1 MSLSKNHYKF
11 FIIAGEASGDL
22 LGSKL
27 IAELKKQ
34 LINRSCSFEFIG
46 VGGKLMQEQ
55 GLEAIFAIEELSLMG
70 FVEILPHI
78 PKLIKLIN
86 FTANQIIEN
95 QADIV
100 ISIDAPDFS
109 FRVIKKLDKLLKKSS
124 QESLEKLQLQ
134 SCKQDFKSQVK
145 KVHLIAPSVWAYRKG
160 RAKKIAKIYDL
171 LLAILPFEPPYFEK
185 HHLKTIFIG
194 HPIIENVPNLS
205 FRAEEKISFYQKHK
219 IDSEKFLMAIT
230 AGSRNSEVLKI
241 FPQFIATAN
250 QLAQDGYHFVVALPV
265 VNKTRSLVIK
275 MAKELTM
282 PYLIIENEEKHS
294 MMMACDI
301 AICKSGTN
309 SLEFSLYQV
318 PLIIGYKINFLSY
331 LILKM
336 LIKVKFANIINLI
349 ANREVIPE
357 AIQQNCSPE
366 YLLPKIRE
374 LLDNKN
380 FVHQQIE
387 DSQKI
392 LKILGLEQTIKP
404 TTKASIAIID
414 ELS

>member
-1 MSLSKNHYKF
+1 MKLTKNHYKF

-27 IAELKKQ
+27 INELKKQ
-34 LINRSCSFEFIG
+34 LINKSCSFEFIG
-46 VGGKLMQEQ
+46 IGGKLMQEQ
-55 GLEAIFAIEELSLMG
+55 GLDTIFAIEELSLMG

-86 FTANQIIEN
+86 FTAQQIIANEV
-95 QADIV
+95 DVV

-109 FRVIKKLDKLLKKSS
+109 FRVMNKLNKLLKENKNLNHPNHPNH
-124 QESLEKLQLQ
+124 QI
-134 SCKQDFKSQVK
+134 K
-145 KVHLIAPSVWAYRKG
+145 KIHLIAPSVWAYRKS
-160 RAKKIAKIYDL
+160 RAKKIAKIYNL
-171 LLAILPFEPPYFEK
+171 LLVILPFEPPYFEK
-185 HHLKTIFIG
+185 FKLKTIFIG
-194 HPIIENVPNLS
+194 HPIIENAPNLA
-205 FRAEEKISFYQKHK
+205 FREEEKMSFYQRNN
-219 IDSEKFLMAIT
+219 INSDNFLMAIT

-241 FPQFIATAN
+241 FPQFIETAN
-250 QLAQDGYHFVVALPV
+250 QLFRAGYKFSVALPV
-265 VNKTRSLVIK
+265 VRKTQDIILSMSKAL
-275 MAKELTM
+275 EM
-282 PYLIIENEEKHS
+282 PYFLIENKEEKHS

-309 SLEFSLYQV
+309 SLEFSLYQI

-366 YLLPKIRE
+366 YLLPKIKE
-374 LLDNKN
+374 LLTNKN
-380 FVHQQIE
+380 SAHQQIE

-414 ELS
+414 ELN

>member
-1 MSLSKNHYKF
+1 MKLTKNHYKF

-27 IAELKKQ
+27 INELKKQ
-34 LINRSCSFEFIG
+34 LINKSCSFEFIG
-46 VGGKLMQEQ
+46 IGGKLMQEQ
-55 GLEAIFAIEELSLMG
+55 GLDTIFAIEELSLMG

-86 FTANQIIEN
+86 FTAQQIIANEVD
-95 QADIV
+95 AV

-109 FRVIKKLDKLLKKSS
+109 FRVMNKLNKLLKENKNLNHPNHPNH
-124 QESLEKLQLQ
+124 QI
-134 SCKQDFKSQVK
+134 K
-145 KVHLIAPSVWAYRKG
+145 KIHLIAPSVWAYRQS
-160 RAKKIAKIYDL
+160 RAKKIAKIYNL
-171 LLAILPFEPPYFEK
+171 LLVILPFEPPYFEK
-185 HHLKTIFIG
+185 FNLKTIFIG
-194 HPIIENVPNLS
+194 HPIIENAPNLA
-205 FRAEEKISFYQKHK
+205 FREEEKMSFYQRNN
-219 IDSEKFLMAIT
+219 INSDNFLMAIT

-241 FPQFIATAN
+241 FPQFIETAN
-250 QLAQDGYHFVVALPV
+250 QLFRAGYKFSVALPV
-265 VNKTRSLVIK
+265 VRKTQDIILSMSKAL
-275 MAKELTM
+275 EM
-282 PYLIIENEEKHS
+282 PYFLIENKEEKHS

-309 SLEFSLYQV
+309 SLEFSLYQI

-357 AIQQNCSPE
+357 AIQQNCSPK
-366 YLLPKIRE
+366 YLLPKIKE
-374 LLDNKN
+374 LLTNKN
-380 FVHQQIE
+380 SAHQQIE

-404 TTKASIAIID
+404 TTKASIAITAT
-414 ELS
+414 SN

>member
-1 MSLSKNHYKF
+1 MKLTKNHYKF

-27 IAELKKQ
+27 INELKKQ
-34 LINRSCSFEFIG
+34 LINKSCSFEFIG
-46 VGGKLMQEQ
+46 IGGKLMQEQ
-55 GLEAIFAIEELSLMG
+55 GLDTIFAIEELSLMG

-86 FTANQIIEN
+86 FTAQQIIANEVD
-95 QADIV
+95 AV

-109 FRVIKKLDKLLKKSS
+109 FRVMNKLNKLLKENKN
-124 QESLEKLQLQ
+124 LNHPNHPNHKI
-134 SCKQDFKSQVK
+134 K
-145 KVHLIAPSVWAYRKG
+145 KIHLIAPSVWAYRQS
-160 RAKKIAKIYDL
+160 RAKKIAKIYNL
-171 LLAILPFEPPYFEK
+171 LLVILPFEPPYFEK
-185 HHLKTIFIG
+185 FNLKTIFIG
-194 HPIIENVPNLS
+194 HPIIENAPNLA
-205 FRAEEKISFYQKHK
+205 FREEEKMSFYQRNN
-219 IDSEKFLMAIT
+219 INSDNFLMAIT

-241 FPQFIATAN
+241 FPQFIETAN
-250 QLAQDGYHFVVALPV
+250 QLFRAGYKFSVALPLV
-265 VNKTRSLVIK
+265 RKTQDIILSMSKAL
-275 MAKELTM
+275 EM
-282 PYLIIENEEKHS
+282 PYFLVENKEEKHS

-309 SLEFSLYQV
+309 SLEFSLYQI

-357 AIQQNCSPE
+357 AIQQNCSPR
-366 YLLPKIRE
+366 YLLPKIKE
-374 LLDNKN
+374 LLTNKN
-380 FVHQQIE
+380 SAHQQIE

-392 LKILGLEQTIKP
+392 LKMLGLEQTIKP

-414 ELS
+414 ELN

>member
-1 MSLSKNHYKF
+1 MKLTKNHYKF

-27 IAELKKQ
+27 INELKKQ
-34 LINRSCSFEFIG
+34 LINKSCSFEFIG
-46 VGGKLMQEQ
+46 IGGKLMQEQ
-55 GLEAIFAIEELSLMG
+55 GLETIFAIEELSLMG

-86 FTANQIIEN
+86 FTAQQIIVNEVD
-95 QADIV
+95 AV

-109 FRVIKKLDKLLKKSS
+109 FRVMNKLNKLLKENKNLNHPNHPNH
-124 QESLEKLQLQ
+124 QI
-134 SCKQDFKSQVK
+134 K
-145 KVHLIAPSVWAYRKG
+145 KIHLIAPSVWAYRQS
-160 RAKKIAKIYDL
+160 RAKKIAKIYNL
-171 LLAILPFEPPYFEK
+171 LLVILPFEPPYFEK
-185 HHLKTIFIG
+185 FNLKTIFIG
-194 HPIIENVPNLS
+194 HPIIENAPNLA
-205 FRAEEKISFYQKHK
+205 FREEEKMSFYQKNN
-219 IDSEKFLMAIT
+219 INSDNFLMAIT

-241 FPQFIATAN
+241 FPQFIETAN
-250 QLAQDGYHFVVALPV
+250 QLFRAGYKFSVALPV
-265 VNKTRSLVIK
+265 VRKTQAIILSMSKAL
-275 MAKELTM
+275 EM
-282 PYLIIENEEKHS
+282 PYFLIENKEEKHS

-309 SLEFSLYQV
+309 SLEFSLYQI

-357 AIQQNCSPE
+357 AIQQNCSPK
-366 YLLPKIRE
+366 YLLPKIKE
-374 LLDNKN
+374 LLTNKN
-380 FVHQQIE
+380 SAYQQIE

-392 LKILGLEQTIKP
+392 LKMLGLEQTIKP

-414 ELS
+414 ELN

>member
-1 MSLSKNHYKF
+1 MKLTKNHYKF

-27 IAELKKQ
+27 INELKKQ
-34 LINRSCSFEFIG
+34 LINKSCSFEFIG
-46 VGGKLMQEQ
+46 IGGKLMQEQ
-55 GLEAIFAIEELSLMG
+55 GLETIFAIEELSLMG

-86 FTANQIIEN
+86 FTAQQIIVNEVD
-95 QADIV
+95 AV

-109 FRVIKKLDKLLKKSS
+109 FRVMNKLNKLLKENKNLNHPNH
-124 QESLEKLQLQ
+124 QI
-134 SCKQDFKSQVK
+134 K
-145 KVHLIAPSVWAYRKG
+145 KIHLIAPSVWAYRQS
-160 RAKKIAKIYDL
+160 RAEKIAKIYNL
-171 LLAILPFEPPYFEK
+171 LLVILPFEPPYFEK
-185 HHLKTIFIG
+185 FNLKTIFIG
-194 HPIIENVPNLS
+194 HPIIENAPNLA
-205 FRAEEKISFYQKHK
+205 FREEEKMSFYQKNN
-219 IDSEKFLMAIT
+219 INSDNFLMAIT

-241 FPQFIATAN
+241 FPQFIETAN
-250 QLAQDGYHFVVALPV
+250 QLFRAGYKFSVALPV
-265 VNKTRSLVIK
+265 VRKTQDIILSMSKNL
-275 MAKELTM
+275 EM
-282 PYLIIENEEKHS
+282 PYFLIENKEEKHS

-309 SLEFSLYQV
+309 SLEFSLYQI

-357 AIQQNCSPE
+357 AIQQNCSPK
-366 YLLPKIRE
+366 YLLPKIKE
-374 LLDNKN
+374 LLTNKN
-380 FVHQQIE
+380 SAYQQIE

-392 LKILGLEQTIKP
+392 LKMLGLEQTIKP

-414 ELS
+414 ELN

>member
-1 MSLSKNHYKF
+1 MKLTKNHYKF

-27 IAELKKQ
+27 INELKKQ
-34 LINRSCSFEFIG
+34 LINKSCSFEFIG
-46 VGGKLMQEQ
+46 IGGKLMQEQ
-55 GLEAIFAIEELSLMG
+55 GLDTIFAIEELSLMG

-86 FTANQIIEN
+86 FTAQQIIANEVD
-95 QADIV
+95 AV

-109 FRVIKKLDKLLKKSS
+109 FRVMNKLNKLLKENKNLNHPNH
-124 QESLEKLQLQ
+124 QI
-134 SCKQDFKSQVK
+134 K
-145 KVHLIAPSVWAYRKG
+145 KIHLIAPSVWAYRQS
-160 RAKKIAKIYDL
+160 RAEKIAKIYNL
-171 LLAILPFEPPYFEK
+171 LLVILPFEPPYFEK
-185 HHLKTIFIG
+185 FNLKTIFIG
-194 HPIIENVPNLS
+194 HPIIENAPNLA
-205 FRAEEKISFYQKHK
+205 FREEEKMSFYQRNN
-219 IDSEKFLMAIT
+219 INSDNFLMAIT

-241 FPQFIATAN
+241 FPQFIETAN
-250 QLAQDGYHFVVALPV
+250 QLFRAGYKFSVALPV
-265 VNKTRSLVIK
+265 VRKTQAIILSMSKAL
-275 MAKELTM
+275 EM
-282 PYLIIENEEKHS
+282 PYFLIENKEEKHS

-309 SLEFSLYQV
+309 SLEFSLYQI

-357 AIQQNCSPE
+357 AIQQNCSPK
-366 YLLPKIRE
+366 YLLPKIKE
-374 LLDNKN
+374 LLTNKN
-380 FVHQQIE
+380 SAHQQIE

-392 LKILGLEQTIKP
+392 LKMLGLEQTIKP

-414 ELS
+414 ELN

>member
-1 MSLSKNHYKF
+1 MKLTKNHYKF

-27 IAELKKQ
+27 INELKKQ
-34 LINRSCSFEFIG
+34 LINKSCSFEFIG
-46 VGGKLMQEQ
+46 IGGKLMQEQ
-55 GLEAIFAIEELSLMG
+55 GLETIFAIEELSLMG

-86 FTANQIIEN
+86 FTAQQIIANEV
-95 QADIV
+95 DVV

-109 FRVIKKLDKLLKKSS
+109 FRVMNKLNKLLKENNNLNHPNHPNH
-124 QESLEKLQLQ
+124 QI
-134 SCKQDFKSQVK
+134 K
-145 KVHLIAPSVWAYRKG
+145 KIHLIAPSVWAYRQS
-160 RAKKIAKIYDL
+160 RAEKIAKIYNL
-171 LLAILPFEPPYFEK
+171 LLVILPFEPPYFEK
-185 HHLKTIFIG
+185 FNLKTIFIG
-194 HPIIENVPNLS
+194 HPIIENAPNLA
-205 FRAEEKISFYQKHK
+205 FREEEKMSFYQKNN
-219 IDSEKFLMAIT
+219 INSDNFLMAIT

-241 FPQFIATAN
+241 FPQFIETAN
-250 QLAQDGYHFVVALPV
+250 QLFRAGYKFSVALPV
-265 VNKTRSLVIK
+265 VRKTQDIILSMSKAL
-275 MAKELTM
+275 EM
-282 PYLIIENEEKHS
+282 PYFLIENKEEKHS

-309 SLEFSLYQV
+309 SLEFSLYQI

-357 AIQQNCSPE
+357 AIQQNCSPR
-366 YLLPKIRE
+366 YLLPKIKE
-374 LLDNKN
+374 LLTNKN
-380 FVHQQIE
+380 SAHQQIE

-392 LKILGLEQTIKP
+392 LKMLGLEQTIKP

-414 ELS
+414 ELN